1 MTDLRLDIAVADA
14 KRVDLSE
21 RAAELVQIELDLHDR
36 QRLLR
41 LLPLARRRVD
51 GLGHVLEHEVQ
62 VELVRLQKKG
72 RTRQIDDATP
82 RCRDE
87 RRHDD
92 SDRASSHDD
101 DKKRQH
107 HHDDDNERSDE
118 RRAHEEDCLD

>member
-41 LLPLARRRVD
+41 LLPLARLRVD

-62 VELVRLQKKG
+62 VELVRLQK
-72 RTRQIDDATP
+72 RTDAT
-82 RCRDE
+82 
-87 RRHDD
+87 
-92 SDRASSHDD
+92 
-101 DKKRQH
+101 K
-107 HHDDDNERSDE
+107 
-118 RRAHEEDCLD
+118 